1 MKKQILILL
10 AAMAVSMSLWAG
22 DKGQKAWPEEWRNVR
37 YAKQE
42 VLTDARIGKGEA
54 IVKVK
59 LLNYDPAK
67 KLSLMVGGFRPLGQ
81 KESFQKTY
89 PLADDGTATAQVPLW
104 LVRTAM
110 VGIEDVAFSPVLI
123 APGETVEVLMDA
135 QGGDR
140 CFLAFQGYMA
150 RTNMERATDYER
162 YLGDRESMDQRIY
175 DGLQRCQTAD
185 ERIRFLRQDY
195 EQKVARI
202 RKMKCTEATRMLLTM
217 EEEATHVNWLAAFGS
232 IYLDLM
238 RHMKAVTIKEAD
250 EYVALYRQYADLL
263 PIEKGGEALS
273 PFGQYLIVSSAKA
286 PACPAFWHLQAWSKQ
301 VMPQYSIDLMNTQRI
316 IEDYWDKA
324 TADTVYRSIKSPDC
338 RAVVDD
344 FRAEQRRA
352 EQALSAQ
359 GGVYLHTLDSVA
371 PEHLIPE
378 LLRRYPGRSVL
389 IDLWATWCGPC
400 RMGHQTMA
408 PMKEELKDQ
417 PVVFVYLADN
427 TSPLQTW
434 GEVIKEIPG
443 EHYYLTRE
451 QFSYLLEQLYHSQGI
466 PTYALYAPDGTLA
479 WQHIG
484 YMETNDE
491 VREAILSGA
500 PSWSG
505 GCRR

>member
-1 MKKQILILL
+1 
-10 AAMAVSMSLWAG
+10 
-22 DKGQKAWPEEWRNVR
+22 
-37 YAKQE
+37 
-42 VLTDARIGKGEA
+42 
-54 IVKVK
+54 
-59 LLNYDPAK
+59 
-67 KLSLMVGGFRPLGQ
+67 
-81 KESFQKTY
+81 
-89 PLADDGTATAQVPLW
+89 
-104 LVRTAM
+104 
-110 VGIEDVAFSPVLI
+110 
-123 APGETVEVLMDA
+123 
-135 QGGDR
+135 
-140 CFLAFQGYMA
+140 
-150 RTNMERATDYER
+150 MERATDYER
-162 YLGDRESMDQRIY
+162 RLGDREAMNQRIY

-185 ERIRFLRQDY
+185 ERIQFLRHDY
-195 EQKVARI
+195 EQNIACI
-202 RKMKCTEATRMLLTM
+202 RKMKVTETTRMLLTM
-217 EEEATHVNWLAAFGS
+217 EEATLIDWLGVFGS
-232 IYLDLM
+232 RYLDLS
-238 RHMKAVTIKEAD
+238 RHMGTLPPNWDGDYA
-250 EYVALYRQYADLL
+250 ALYRQYADLL
-263 PIEKGGEALS
+263 PSRQGVEALV
-273 PFGQYLIVSSAKA
+273 PFSQYMVMTSAKA
-286 PACPAFWHLQAWSKQ
+286 PVCEAFWHVHSWSEDD
-301 VMPQYSIDLMNTQRI
+301 VPQYNRDLANARGI
-316 IEDYWDKA
+316 IQDYFYRDQV
-324 TADTVYRSIKSPDC
+324 DSVYRSIMSADC

-451 QFSYLLEQLYHSQGI
+451 QLSYLLEQLYHSQGI

-500 PSWSG
+500 PSWCEG
-505 GCRR
+505 YRR